1 MYGRPIKTHGHQL
14 IGEGPSHGR
23 RSAAS
28 FKLLAGRAEQIG
40 VRGTVAIVPAEAT
53 VVMVAVRPRVEQPA
67 SSAAGRA

>member
-1 MYGRPIKTHGHQL
+1 MYGLSIRTHGHHY
-14 IGEGPSHGR
+14 IGEGR

-28 FKLLAGRAEQIG
+28 FKHLAGRAEQVG

-53 VVMVAVRPRVEQPA
+53 VVMVAVRPRVEQPT